1 MTSGDIGKED
11 QFCNFKKYAQDS
23 MWPIAHNR
31 GEKNKKKRE
40 EKKKKALDI
49 SPEDEIVSQNT

>member
-1 MTSGDIGKED
+1 MTSGDIGKAD
-11 QFCNFKKYAQDS
+11 QFCNFKKYVQDS

-31 GEKNKKKRE
+31 GGKKQKNGRK
-40 EKKKKALDI
+40 EKKTLDI

>member
-23 MWPIAHNR
+23 MWPIAHNK
-31 GEKNKKKRE
+31 GKKTKME
-40 EKKKKALDI
+40 EKKKKKPLDI

>member
-11 QFCNFKKYAQDS
+11 QFCNFKKYTQDS
-23 MWPIAHNR
+23 MWRIAH
-31 GEKNKKKRE
+31 KKPLE
-40 EKKKKALDI
+40 I

>member
-11 QFCNFKKYAQDS
+11 QFCNFKKYTQDS
-23 MWPIAHNR
+23 MWRIAHNR
-31 GEKNKKKRE
+31 GGKQKNGRK
-40 EKKKKALDI
+40 EKKKPLEI

>member
-11 QFCNFKKYAQDS
+11 QFCNFKNYAQDS

-31 GEKNKKKRE
+31 GGKNKKNGRKE
-40 EKKKKALDI
+40 KKALDI

>member
-31 GEKNKKKRE
+31 GKKNKKME
-40 EKKKKALDI
+40 EKKKTLDI

>member
-23 MWPIAHNR
+23 MWPIAHIR
-31 GEKNKKKRE
+31 GEKNKNNGRKE
-40 EKKKKALDI
+40 KKALDI